1 MGQKV
6 NPYGLRLGIVTDW
19 KSRWYSDKDFK
30 KYLLEDIKIRDYLRK
45 ELPHAGINRIEVER
59 KTGEQL
65 KVDVHTARPG
75 IVIGRGGM
83 VADRLRTELD
93 KMTQRQVQLNI
104 LEVKNPEQD
113 ANLIAQSIAD
123 QLTGRVSFRR
133 AMKRAVA
140 SAMKAPG
147 VLGVKV
153 QCSGRL
159 GGAEMARREWYRE
172 GRVPL
177 HTLRADID
185 YGMAE
190 SRTTAGRIGVKVW
203 IYKGDVVEGRSSAAD
218 REKIQ
223 AEAAMAAGE
232 ATHRA
237 SPKARAESA
246 AGVHAPTTLGGD
258 APSEAASDTS
268 RGRRLVEAHTR
279 EVESYG
285 DDSPDDGDSGAEAD
299 AAASDE
305 TPAAAMA
312 ETDQGVDAP
321 ADESG
326 AEG

>member
-258 APSEAASDTS
+258 APSEAAGETS

-285 DDSPDDGDSGAEAD
+285 DESPDDTGGDTETEAVS
-299 AAASDE
+299 SDE
-305 TPAAAMA
+305 APAVD
-312 ETDQGVDAP
+312 TDQV
-321 ADESG
+321 ADPSEGESG